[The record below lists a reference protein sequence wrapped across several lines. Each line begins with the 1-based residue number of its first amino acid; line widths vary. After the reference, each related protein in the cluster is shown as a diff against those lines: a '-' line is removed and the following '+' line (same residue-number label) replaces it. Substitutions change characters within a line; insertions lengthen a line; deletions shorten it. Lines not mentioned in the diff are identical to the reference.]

1 MNTQCKIVKC
11 KIKRSIMVK
20 NMDQFMM
27 DIKIKNIKKNRT
39 MKKRLPKN
47 NTWTTWLRWD
57 RTAASLRQIMK
68 SFKFVLMQVW
78 PS

>member
-1 MNTQCKIVKC
+1 
-11 KIKRSIMVK
+11 MVK

-47 NTWTTWLRWD
+47 NTWTTWLRLLLVKLLLKRWD